1 MHPNGINHSFNVKII
16 PSLLWILR
24 LLTRYRSVLP
34 CSSKPINNA
43 PSGSRSFNNN
53 WPSFV
58 SSFAKKKIPSKLL
71 RSFAYRRKKEPNSKI
86 KKKRTKG
93 YTQIKIFLFYS
104 SDNFAR
110 LLSRDWY
117 LEIDSFTKKH
127 EKRYNK
133 AFPLLAR
140 WPK

>member
-1 MHPNGINHSFNVKII
+1 MFDREYLYQYIFEVKCASKWINHSFNGVNVKII

-86 KKKRTKG
+86 KRKRTKKDTLKLKFS
-93 YTQIKIFLFYS
+93 YFIHQIISPDY
-104 SDNFAR
+104 
-110 LLSRDWY
+110 Y
-117 LEIDSFTKKH
+117 LETGIS
-127 EKRYNK
+127 R
-133 AFPLLAR
+133 
-140 WPK
+140 